1 MKTIHRSDLGV
12 GIGLVALSL
21 ILYFVLIPRGISEPS
36 KLSSIAMSPRFWP
49 SVIASML
56 GLAGLVVIVQ
66 QLTSRSQLGVAT
78 QATPEEHEA
87 STGAKTR
94 WIKAIACMVWS
105 FVYYAAIPY
114 VGVVAASVATLLFL
128 TWMGGE
134 RRIVLMSL
142 LAVLLPSLLY
152 YFFNYVAN
160 VSLPL
165 GIFESL
171 R

>member
-21 ILYFVLIPRGISEPS
+21 ILYFVLIPQGISEPS

-49 SVIASML
+49 SVIAAML

-66 QLTSRSQLGVAT
+66 QLASRSRLGAAT
-78 QATPEEHEA
+78 LASPEEHEDP
-87 STGAKTR
+87 TGAKGR

-105 FVYYAAIPY
+105 FVYYASIPY
-114 VGVVAASVATLLFL
+114 VGVVAASFATLLFL

-134 RRIVLMSL
+134 RRIVLMLL

-152 YFFNYVAN
+152 YFFNYVAH